1 MNDVNRE
8 LLDRYAS
15 FSSEELLHLA
25 EQRDD
30 LTAEAKG
37 VLDLEMSRRNLS
49 IKDIVP
55 LEEPEPE
62 PSPATA
68 EADFQEI
75 PPDFFVD
82 DVDVETASAASRRPA
97 GINLVAYICWLNSA
111 WSIWIAGVVIVM
123 PKGYR
128 ATVLNTILGIVE
140 LVIGIGLFRMRRWS
154 LRAAILFFM
163 LNGFI
168 AGIFI
173 IIAGIQVLLGYGQP
187 LPLRSIWLF
196 VNVIY
201 SGIIVKYLLSLSKK
215 ESEIWS

>member
-1 MNDVNRE
+1 M
-8 LLDRYAS
+8 
-15 FSSEELLHLA
+15 
-25 EQRDD
+25 
-30 LTAEAKG
+30 T
-37 VLDLEMSRRNLS
+37 
-49 IKDIVP
+49 
-55 LEEPEPE
+55 
-62 PSPATA
+62 
-68 EADFQEI
+68 
-75 PPDFFVD
+75 
-82 DVDVETASAASRRPA
+82 
-97 GINLVAYICWLNSA
+97 
-111 WSIWIAGVVIVM
+111 
-123 PKGYR
+123 KGYR

-154 LRAAILFFM
+154 FRAAILFFM

-168 AGIFI
+168 AGILI

>member
-37 VLDLEMSRRNLS
+37 LLDLEMSRRNLS

-75 PPDFFVD
+75 PQ
-82 DVDVETASAASRRPA
+82 TSSWTTSTSRPHRLLP
-97 GINLVAYICWLNSA
+97 GDLPGST
-111 WSIWIAGVVIVM
+111 WSHISVG
-123 PKGYR
+123 
-128 ATVLNTILGIVE
+128 
-140 LVIGIGLFRMRRWS
+140 
-154 LRAAILFFM
+154 
-163 LNGFI
+163 
-168 AGIFI
+168 
-173 IIAGIQVLLGYGQP
+173 
-187 LPLRSIWLF
+187 
-196 VNVIY
+196 
-201 SGIIVKYLLSLSKK
+201 
-215 ESEIWS
+215 